1 MVKQGNIFILILVA
15 LLLLPQFAYNQV
27 VVERSSEKV
36 VISGKQ
42 YYIHL
47 TKKGETEFSIARAY
61 GITVQELEK
70 DNPVIEKGLK
80 AGQSLRIPIE
90 KNDSSNRTEKSEK
103 TENAPVAPKAGKP
116 VRDNINFIY
125 HKLAAGETLFA
136 LSKKYGVSEDE
147 IISNNPGREVNKLPL
162 GSEIVIPKRQ
172 LTSTESKLPPPENN
186 IIQHKVVKG
195 ENIYS
200 IAEKY
205 GITARELRRENK
217 GLLFPTVDE
226 FIRVPVHYI
235 ASISQPII
243 QKTDSLPVTPK
254 EITVSQTEI
263 PGNITKVKDLHG
275 NFNVALLL
283 PFYFEENSVRSVI
296 DSSTIV
302 KGKPLLKVISR
313 PDEWILPESLDF
325 LELYEGALIAADT
338 LRSMGLNITLNVFDI
353 KSDTLEVKKLIESGS
368 LKDMD
373 LIIGPVYSNNLSIV
387 ASYANTVQIPVV
399 SPVPLMSNAP
409 LNNNPYLYKVNPSV
423 EVAQDQIARRLIN
436 YSDNNFVFIHSDS
449 LHVNPEIEL
458 FKGKI
463 FRSLTAKIPYEE
475 IKFKEFIFYS
485 RSALD
490 EDSINRLEHA
500 LSSQTRNYVIIASEE
515 PPMISECIANLKTL
529 SKDFD
534 IHVMGYPIVRELDN
548 EDWKD
553 YFDLGLELLTPF
565 WIDYNASNVMNFNRT
580 FREKFLT
587 EPAEGSFAWEGY
599 DILYYF
605 LSGLAINGK
614 KFISNPDIHNPDLL
628 MTSFRFIRK
637 NEGCG
642 YENQKLYLIKYTNEM
657 DIKLIDNIDA
667 INR

>member
-1 MVKQGNIFILILVA
+1 M
-15 LLLLPQFAYNQV
+15 LPLCTFSQV
-27 VVERSSEKV
+27 VVERSKEKV

-70 DNPVIEKGLK
+70 ENPVIEKGLK
-80 AGQSLRIPIE
+80 AGQSLRIPFGE
-90 KNDSSNRTEKSEK
+90 KNDKTIRTEKTEK
-103 TENAPVAPKAGKP
+103 VPVAVKTGKP
-116 VRDNINFIY
+116 VRDNVNFNY

-147 IISNNPGREVNKLPL
+147 IIRNNPGKEINKLPL
-162 GSEIVIPKRQ
+162 GSEIIIPKRQ
-172 LTSTESKLPPPENN
+172 FNSTESKLPLPETN
-186 IIQHKVVKG
+186 IIQHKVIRG
-195 ENIYS
+195 ENLYS

-205 GITARELRRENK
+205 GITVKELRRENK
-217 GLLFPTVDE
+217 GLLFPRVDE
-226 FIRVPVHYI
+226 YIRVPVQI
-235 ASISQPII
+235 VADNAKQAVSKVDSVPVL
-243 QKTDSLPVTPK
+243 KTGKPVNQTTEGPG
-254 EITVSQTEI
+254 EITRVNSLK
-263 PGNITKVKDLHG
+263 GS
-275 NFNVALLL
+275 FNVALLL
-283 PFYFEENSVRSVI
+283 PLNFEENSVRAVI

-302 KGKPLLKVISR
+302 KGKPVIKVISR
-313 PDEWILPESLDF
+313 PEEWILPESLDF

-338 LRSMGLNITLNVFDI
+338 LRSLGLNITINVFDI
-353 KSDTLEVKKLIESGS
+353 KSDTMEVKRLIESGS

-373 LIIGPVYSNNLSIV
+373 LIIGPVYSSSLSIV
-387 ASYANTVQIPVV
+387 ASYANTINVPVV

-409 LNNNPYLYKVNPSV
+409 LNNNPFLYKVNPSV

-436 YSDNNFVFIHSDS
+436 YTGNNFVFIHSDS
-449 LHVNPEIEL
+449 LHVDPEIDL
-458 FKGKI
+458 FKRKI
-463 FRSLTAKIPYEE
+463 FRSLTTKIPYED

-485 RSALD
+485 RSALV

-500 LSSQTRNYVIIASEE
+500 LSNQTGNFVILASED

-534 IHVMGYPIVRELDN
+534 IHVMGYPVIRELDN

-553 YFDLGLELLTPF
+553 YYDLGIELYTPF
-565 WIDYNASNVMNFNRT
+565 WINYNASDVKNFNKS

-605 LSGLAINGK
+605 LSGLTIHGK
-614 KFISNPDIHNPDLL
+614 NFISDPDIHNPDLL
-628 MTSFRFIRK
+628 MTSFRFRRI
-637 NEGCG
+637 NEGSG
-642 YENQKLYLIKYTNEM
+642 FENQKLYLIKYTNDM
-657 DIKLIDNIDA
+657 DIKLIDDSSVT
-667 INR
+667 NR